1 VSTLWRPPWNFPG
14 QNTGVGLHFLLQ
26 GIFLTQGSNL
36 RLLPL
41 LHWQGDSSPLFHL
54 WLLVGFVTH
63 CGLCRWLSGKESTC
77 QCRRHRRFGFDLWF
91 GKIPWSRKWQ
101 PIPVFLVGKSH
112 GQRSLVGSS
121 PCGCK
126 RWVWLSTCTFVTHC
140 SEGRN
145 PRGSVR
151 CHCKR
156 L

>member
-1 VSTLWRPPWNFPG
+1 MSTLWRPPWNFPG
-14 QNTGVGLHFLLQ
+14 HNTGVGLHFLLQ

-36 RLLPL
+36 HLLPL
-41 LHWQGDSSPLFHL
+41 LHWQGDSLPLFPCGY
-54 WLLVGFVTH
+54 LLGLLLIAGFAGGSVVKNPPANAGDIEDLGLISGSGRSPGVGN
-63 CGLCRWLSGKESTC
+63 
-77 QCRRHRRFGFDLWF
+77 
-91 GKIPWSRKWQ
+91 WQ

-126 RWVWLSTCTFVTHC
+126 SWVWLSTCTFVTHC

-151 CHCKR
+151 CHSKR